1 MGAHPKPR
9 PSTPEEI
16 DAAIA
21 KSKADRE
28 KRIGHN
34 RKAKQKVF
42 DPKKATDNTNW
53 IRERTAEHKQP
64 LTLSWIHI
72 SEFDLRK
79 TTRTR
84 NQIMVM
90 LKDGSMEALPKYING
105 NKIKEY
111 LGFRYAHIKYWC
123 LLPIVNVNETLP
135 TESSL
140 YLETATKH
148 YEMNTLTRVCV
159 PSRERLKQLYAYGYS
174 NTEMAEIMNQEFSDI
189 EFDTYNAKRIK
200 EVIQFNLEE
209 FVEFR
214 SQMQG
219 KCVEQIQK
227 QVKLMF
233 EATKDVEL
241 VMVRVYVKKLQ
252 DAMESLDNL
261 DLDEI
266 DDETGAYKNTS
277 RIFVLIE
284 MAEKL
289 QSKIAK
295 IVGTDALREIEIY
308 KAKVA
313 LKAESDN
320 RVGHLMPAFGREVEA
335 NQATRFI

>member
-1 MGAHPKPR
+1 MGDNPR
-9 PSTPEEI
+9 TPEEI
-16 DAAIA
+16 EAAIA

-42 DPKKATDNTNW
+42 DPAKAHEDINW
-53 IRERTAEHKQP
+53 CKARIAENRF
-64 LTLSWIHI
+64 TMGLSWIHI

-79 TTRTR
+79 TIRIR
-84 NQIMVM
+84 NQIMVRF
-90 LKDGSMEALPKYING
+90 KDGSFEILPKNTNG
-105 NKIKEY
+105 NKIKEHF
-111 LGFRYAHIKYWC
+111 GFRYSKIAYWC
-123 LLPIVNVNETLP
+123 ILPIVNVNEFPAEADLYATS
-135 TESSL
+135 TSSV
-140 YLETATKH
+140 Y
-148 YEMNTLTRVCV
+148 YDMNALTRVCV

-174 NTEMAEIMNQEFSDI
+174 NAEMAEIMNQEFSDI

-200 EVIQFNLEE
+200 EVIQFNMEE
-209 FVEFR
+209 FIEFR
-214 SQMQG
+214 AQMQG
-219 KCVEQIQK
+219 KCVDQIQK

-252 DAMESLDNL
+252 DAMESLDAL
-261 DLDEI
+261 ALDEI
-266 DDETGAYKNTS
+266 DEETGAYKNTS

-295 IVGTDALREIEIY
+295 IVGTDALREIEIF
-308 KAKVA
+308 KAKTA
-313 LKAESDN
+313 LKAEAEN
-320 RVGHLMPAFGREVEA
+320 KLGHLMPTFGREVEA
-335 NQATRFI
+335 TQATRFI

>member
-1 MGAHPKPR
+1 MGDNPR
-9 PSTPEEI
+9 TPEEI
-16 DAAIA
+16 EAAIA

-28 KRIGHN
+28 KRIAHN

-42 DPKKATDNTNW
+42 DPAKSHEDINW
-53 IRERTAEHKQP
+53 CQARIAENRF
-64 LTLSWIHI
+64 TIGLSWIHV

-79 TTRTR
+79 TVRIQ
-84 NQIMVM
+84 NQIM
-90 LKDGSMEALPKYING
+90 LRFKNGSFETLPKNING

-111 LGFRYAHIKYWC
+111 LGFRYANIVYWC
-123 LLPIVNVNETLP
+123 ILPIVNVNEFPADVDLYATSRA
-135 TESSL
+135 SSI
-140 YLETATKH
+140 Y
-148 YEMNTLTRVCV
+148 YDMNTLTRVCV

-174 NTEMAEIMNQEFSDI
+174 NAEMAEIMNQEFSDI

-200 EVIQFNLEE
+200 EVIQFNMEE
-209 FVEFR
+209 FIEFR
-214 SQMQG
+214 AKLQG
-219 KCVEQIQK
+219 QCIDQIQK

-252 DAMESLDNL
+252 DAMESLDAL
-261 DLDEI
+261 ELDEI
-266 DDETGAYKNTS
+266 DLDTGAYKNTA

-313 LKAESDN
+313 LKSEAEN
-320 RVGHLMPAFGREVEA
+320 KLGHLMPTFGREVEA
-335 NQATRFI
+335 QQATRFI